1 MGHPGRCTMCGI
13 AGVIFREGEGPVG
26 EVLASMLSALQH
38 RGFDSAGVAIYNCG
52 AALEEDVYILRTIT
66 ADVVGALGKVAT
78 ALGEIGANIRSV
90 EMKPLH
96 GVSFDRFVV
105 KYRGNLRDLIDVV
118 NKTGVAKVVSIGKCV
133 EVYKM
138 TGYVSDLE
146 ESFHVSRLTGSH
158 GIGHVRFSTES
169 GVDLFRAHPFQS
181 TLNPDVT
188 VVHNG
193 QITNYWKMRA
203 FLERQGVTFVT
214 DNDSELIVHYVAWLL
229 EHGFSLEEAL
239 KRSVRELDGPFAYI
253 VATPDSIGIARD
265 RLGLRPLI
273 AAESMDGEVI
283 IAASEEAALH
293 AASRVL
299 GIQFRTR
306 YLRPG
311 QVMVWRVRR

>member
-1 MGHPGRCTMCGI
+1 MCGI
-13 AGVIFREGEGPVG
+13 AGVIFREGYGPVG
-26 EVLASMLSALQH
+26 QVLVEMLTALQH
-38 RGFDSAGVAIYNCG
+38 RGFDSAGVAVYNCG
-52 AALEEDVYILRTIT
+52 GGVEDDTYILRVAT
-66 ADVVGALGKVAT
+66 ADVVGALGRVAT

-96 GVSFDRFVV
+96 GLSFDRFVV
-105 KYRGNLRDLIDVV
+105 KYRGCLRDLIDAV
-118 NKTGVAKVVSIGKCV
+118 NKTGVARVVSIGRCV

-138 TGYVSDLE
+138 TGRVADLE
-146 ESFHVSRLTGSH
+146 ESFQVSRLHGSH

-203 FLERQGVTFVT
+203 YLERHGVAFVT

-229 EHGFSLEEAL
+229 EQGYSLEEAL
-239 KRSVRELDGPFAYI
+239 KRSVRDLDGPFAYI
-253 VATPDSIGIARD
+253 VATPDAIGIARD

-273 AAESMDGEVI
+273 AAESIDGEVI

-293 AASRVL
+293 AASRLL
-299 GIQFRTR
+299 GTRFRTR

>member
-1 MGHPGRCTMCGI
+1 MCGI
-13 AGVIFREGEGPVG
+13 AGVIFREGYGPVG
-26 EVLASMLSALQH
+26 KVLVAMLSALQH
-38 RGFDSAGVAIYNCG
+38 RGFDSAGVAVYNCLG
-52 AALEEDVYILRTIT
+52 FGDGDTYIVRTLT
-66 ADVVGALGKVAT
+66 ADVLGALGKVAS

-105 KYRGNLRDLIDVV
+105 KYRGDLRDLIDVI
-118 NKTGVAKVVSIGKCV
+118 NKTGVARVISIGRCV
-133 EVYKM
+133 EIFKM
-138 TGYVSDLE
+138 TGKVGDLE
-146 ESFHVSRLTGSH
+146 ESFNVSRLEGSH

-181 TLNPDVT
+181 TINPDVT

-203 FLERQGVTFVT
+203 FLERQGVNFIT
-214 DNDSELIVHYVAWLL
+214 DNDSELIVHYIAWLL
-229 EHGFSLEEAL
+229 EQGFSLEEAL
-239 KRSVRELDGPFAYI
+239 KRSVRDLDGPFAYI
-253 VATPDSIGIARD
+253 VATPDAIGIARD

-273 AAESMDGEVI
+273 AAESVDGEVI

-293 AASRVL
+293 AASKLL
-299 GIQFRTR
+299 GVRFNTR

>member
-1 MGHPGRCTMCGI
+1 MCGI
-13 AGVIFREGEGPVG
+13 AGVIFREGYGPVG
-26 EVLASMLSALQH
+26 RVLVEMLSALQH
-38 RGFDSAGVAIYNCG
+38 RGFDSAGVAVYNCAG
-52 AALEEDVYILRTIT
+52 GVDEDTYILRTVT
-66 ADVVGALGKVAT
+66 ADVVGALGRVAT

-90 EMKPLH
+90 EMKPIH
-96 GVSFDRFVV
+96 GLSFDRFVV
-105 KYRGNLRDLIDVV
+105 RYRGSLRDLIDAV
-118 NKTGVAKVVSIGKCV
+118 NKTGVARVVSIGRCV

-138 TGYVSDLE
+138 TGRVADLE
-146 ESFHVSRLTGSH
+146 ESFQVSGLHGSH

-203 FLERQGVTFVT
+203 YLERHGVTFIT

-229 EHGFSLEEAL
+229 EQGYSLEEAL
-239 KRSVRELDGPFAYI
+239 KRSVRDLDGPFAYI
-253 VATPDSIGIARD
+253 VATPDAIGIARD

-273 AAESMDGEVI
+273 AAESIDGEVI

-293 AASRVL
+293 AASRLL
-299 GIQFRTR
+299 GTRFRTR